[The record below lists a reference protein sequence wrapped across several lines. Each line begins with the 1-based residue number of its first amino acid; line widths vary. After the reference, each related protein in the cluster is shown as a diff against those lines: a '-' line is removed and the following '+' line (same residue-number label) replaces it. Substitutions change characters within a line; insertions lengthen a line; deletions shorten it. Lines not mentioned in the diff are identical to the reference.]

1 MLDFDGSR
9 GRDPSL
15 GWAPIQYEKFMAVV
29 SLKEILDPAFAKR
42 YGVGAFNIVDDLT
55 MIALLD
61 AEVEK
66 RSPVIIQVSVKTVKF
81 WGARLLQQTF
91 AELASQRPI
100 PATLHLD
107 HCPDISVIKTCL
119 EAGWNSALF
128 DASNLTYAENLR
140 QTKEVVGF
148 AQKLGA
154 GVEGELEAV
163 KGVEDGV
170 GGDLEGELVPIDK
183 CVEFIE
189 ATGIDCFA
197 PAIGTAHGMYATEPV
212 INFDRVKEITTRKA
226 VPIVLHGGTGLSED
240 TFRRL
245 IQNGCAKVNISTK
258 LKMQFADGFR
268 TYLENKPKE
277 YDPLKLLR
285 AVQQDVKTMAAGFM
299 NIFGSAGQAR

>member
-1 MLDFDGSR
+1 MS
-9 GRDPSL
+9 
-15 GWAPIQYEKFMAVV
+15 VV
-29 SLKEILDPAFAKR
+29 ALKEILDRAFDKR

-55 MIALLD
+55 MMAVLD
-61 AEVEK
+61 AASET

-81 WGARLLQQTF
+81 WGARLIQQTF

-107 HCPDISVIKTCL
+107 HCPDVSMIKTCL

-128 DASNLTYAENLR
+128 DASSLTYEENLR
-140 QTKEVVGF
+140 QTTEVVRF
-148 AQKLGA
+148 ARKLSA

-170 GGDLEGELVPIDK
+170 GGDLEGELVPIEK

-212 INFDRVKEITTRKA
+212 INFDRVKEITGRKP
-226 VPIVLHGGTGLSED
+226 VPIVLHGGTGLSDD

-277 YDPLKLLR
+277 YDPLKLLK
-285 AVQQDVKTMAAGFM
+285 AV
-299 NIFGSAGQAR
+299 

>member
-1 MLDFDGSR
+1 
-9 GRDPSL
+9 
-15 GWAPIQYEKFMAVV
+15 MAVV
-29 SLKEILDPAFAKR
+29 SLKEILGPAFEKR

-55 MIALLD
+55 MMAVLD
-61 AEVEK
+61 AAVET

-81 WGARLLQQTF
+81 WGARLIQEAFT
-91 AELASQRPI
+91 ELASQRPI

-107 HCPDISVIKTCL
+107 HCPDVSMIKTCL
-119 EAGWNSALF
+119 KAGWNSALF
-128 DASNLTYAENLR
+128 DASNLTYEENLR

-148 AQKLGA
+148 AKKLGA

-183 CVEFIE
+183 CIEFIE

-197 PAIGTAHGMYATEPV
+197 PAIGTAHGMYSTEPV
-212 INFDRVKEITTRKA
+212 INFDRVKEITTRKS
-226 VPIVLHGGTGLSED
+226 VPIVLHGGTGLSDD
-240 TFRRL
+240 TFHRL

-268 TYLENKPKE
+268 SYLEGKPKE
-277 YDPLKLLR
+277 YDPLKLLKS
-285 AVQQDVKTMAAGFM
+285 VHEGVKSMAAGFM
-299 NIFGSAGQAR
+299 NIFGSAGQA

>member
-1 MLDFDGSR
+1 MS
-9 GRDPSL
+9 
-15 GWAPIQYEKFMAVV
+15 VV
-29 SLKEILDPAFAKR
+29 SLKEILDLAFAKR

-55 MIALLD
+55 MMAVLD
-61 AEVEK
+61 AAVET

-107 HCPDISVIKTCL
+107 HCPDVAVIKTCL

-140 QTKEVVGF
+140 QTKEVVRF

-212 INFDRVKEITTRKA
+212 INFDRVKEITARKP

-258 LKMQFADGFR
+258 LKMEFADGFR
-268 TYLENKPKE
+268 TYLESKPKE

-285 AVQQDVKTMAAGFM
+285 AVHQDVKSMATGFM
-299 NIFGSAGQAR
+299 NIFGSTGQAG

>member
-1 MLDFDGSR
+1 M
-9 GRDPSL
+9 P
-15 GWAPIQYEKFMAVV
+15 VV
-29 SLKEILDPAFAKR
+29 ALKEILGRAFEKR

-55 MIALLD
+55 MMAVLD
-61 AEVEK
+61 AASET

-81 WGARLLQQTF
+81 WGARLIQQTF

-107 HCPDISVIKTCL
+107 HCPDVSMIKTCL

-128 DASNLTYAENLR
+128 DASSLTYEENLR
-140 QTKEVVGF
+140 QTTEVVRF
-148 AQKLGA
+148 ARKLSA

-170 GGDLEGELVPIDK
+170 GGDLEGELVPIEK

-212 INFDRVKEITTRKA
+212 INFDRVKEITARKP
-226 VPIVLHGGTGLSED
+226 VPIVLHGGTGLSDD

-258 LKMQFADGFR
+258 LKMQLADSFR

-277 YDPLKLLR
+277 YDPLKLLK
-285 AVQQDVKTMAAGFM
+285 AVQQDVKGMAAGFM
-299 NIFGSAGQAR
+299 DIFGSAGQA

>member
-1 MLDFDGSR
+1 MS
-9 GRDPSL
+9 
-15 GWAPIQYEKFMAVV
+15 VV
-29 SLKEILDPAFAKR
+29 SLKEVLGPAFAKC
-42 YGVGAFNIVDDLT
+42 YGVGAFNIVDGLT
-55 MIALLD
+55 MMAVLD
-61 AEVEK
+61 AAAETK
-66 RSPVIIQVSVKTVKF
+66 SPVIIQVSVKTVKF
-81 WGARLLQQTF
+81 WGARLIQQTF

-107 HCPDISVIKTCL
+107 HCPDVAMIKTCL

-128 DASNLTYAENLR
+128 DASNLTYEENLR
-140 QTKEVVGF
+140 QTTEVVHF
-148 AQKLGA
+148 AKKFGA

-170 GGDLEGELVPIDK
+170 GGDVEGELVPIDK
-183 CVEFIE
+183 CIEFIE

-197 PAIGTAHGMYATEPV
+197 PAIGTAHGMYSTEPV

-258 LKMQFADGFR
+258 LKMQFADSFR

-285 AVQQDVKTMAAGFM
+285 AVQQDVKKMAAGFM

>member
-1 MLDFDGSR
+1 MS
-9 GRDPSL
+9 
-15 GWAPIQYEKFMAVV
+15 VV
-29 SLKEILDPAFAKR
+29 SLKEILDLAFAKR

-55 MIALLD
+55 MMAVLD
-61 AEVEK
+61 AAVET

-91 AELASQRPI
+91 TELASQRPI

-107 HCPDISVIKTCL
+107 HCPDVAVIKTCL

-140 QTKEVVGF
+140 QTKEVVRF

-212 INFDRVKEITTRKA
+212 INFDRVKEITARKP

-258 LKMQFADGFR
+258 LKMEFADGFR
-268 TYLENKPKE
+268 TYLESKPKE

-285 AVQQDVKTMAAGFM
+285 AVHQDVKSMATGFM
-299 NIFGSAGQAR
+299 NIFGSTGQAG

>member
-1 MLDFDGSR
+1 M
-9 GRDPSL
+9 P
-15 GWAPIQYEKFMAVV
+15 VV
-29 SLKEILDPAFAKR
+29 ALKEILDRAFEKR

-55 MIALLD
+55 MMAVLD
-61 AEVEK
+61 AASET

-81 WGARLLQQTF
+81 WGARLIQQTF

-107 HCPDISVIKTCL
+107 HCPDVSMIKTCL

-128 DASNLTYAENLR
+128 DASSLTYEENLR
-140 QTKEVVGF
+140 QTTEVVRF
-148 AQKLGA
+148 ARKLSA

-170 GGDLEGELVPIDK
+170 GGDLEGELVPIEK

-212 INFDRVKEITTRKA
+212 INFDRVKEITDRKP
-226 VPIVLHGGTGLSED
+226 VPIVLHGGTGLSDD

-258 LKMQFADGFR
+258 LKMQLADSFR

-277 YDPLKLLR
+277 YDPLKLLK
-285 AVQQDVKTMAAGFM
+285 AVQQDVKGMAAGFM
-299 NIFGSAGQAR
+299 DIFGSAGQA

>member
-1 MLDFDGSR
+1 MS
-9 GRDPSL
+9 
-15 GWAPIQYEKFMAVV
+15 VV
-29 SLKEILDPAFAKR
+29 ALKEILGRAFEKR

-55 MIALLD
+55 MMAVLD
-61 AEVEK
+61 AASET
-66 RSPVIIQVSVKTVKF
+66 RSPVIVQVSVKTVKF
-81 WGARLLQQTF
+81 WGPRLIQQTF

-107 HCPDISVIKTCL
+107 HCPDVSMIKTCL

-128 DASNLTYAENLR
+128 DASSLTYEENLR
-140 QTKEVVGF
+140 QTTEIVRF
-148 AQKLGA
+148 ARKLSA

-170 GGDLEGELVPIDK
+170 GGDLEGELVPIEK

-212 INFDRVKEITTRKA
+212 INFDRVKEITARKP
-226 VPIVLHGGTGLSED
+226 VPIVLHGGTGLSDD

-277 YDPLKLLR
+277 YDPLKLLK
-285 AVQQDVKTMAAGFM
+285 AVQQDVKGMAAGFM
-299 NIFGSAGQAR
+299 NIFGSTGQA

>member
-1 MLDFDGSR
+1 M
-9 GRDPSL
+9 P
-15 GWAPIQYEKFMAVV
+15 VV
-29 SLKEILDPAFAKR
+29 SLKAILDPAFEQR

-55 MIALLD
+55 MMAVLD
-61 AEVEK
+61 AAVET

-107 HCPDISVIKTCL
+107 HCPDVSIIKTCL
-119 EAGWNSALF
+119 DAGWNSALF
-128 DASNLTYAENLR
+128 DASNLTYDQNLR
-140 QTKEVVGF
+140 QTREVVNF
-148 AQKLGA
+148 AKKLGA

-163 KGVEDGV
+163 KGVEDGI
-170 GGDLEGELVPIDK
+170 GGDIEGELVPTDK

-197 PAIGTAHGMYATEPV
+197 PAIGTAHGMYTTEPV
-212 INFDRVKEITTRKA
+212 INFDRVKEITSRKSI
-226 VPIVLHGGTGLSED
+226 PIVLHGGTGLSND

-268 TYLENKPKE
+268 TYLAAKPKE

-285 AVQQDVKTMAAGFM
+285 AVYEDVKGMAREFRGV
-299 NIFGSAGQAR
+299 FGRVGRV

>member
-1 MLDFDGSR
+1 
-9 GRDPSL
+9 
-15 GWAPIQYEKFMAVV
+15 MAVV
-29 SLKEILDPAFAKR
+29 ALKEILGRAFEKR

-55 MIALLD
+55 MMAVLD
-61 AEVEK
+61 AASET

-81 WGARLLQQTF
+81 WGARLIQQTF

-107 HCPDISVIKTCL
+107 HCPDVSMIKTCL

-128 DASNLTYAENLR
+128 DASSLTYEENLR
-140 QTKEVVGF
+140 QTTEVVHF
-148 AQKLGA
+148 ARKLSA

-170 GGDLEGELVPIDK
+170 GGDLEGELVPIEK

-212 INFDRVKEITTRKA
+212 INFDRVKEITARKP
-226 VPIVLHGGTGLSED
+226 VPIVLHGGTGLSDD

-258 LKMQFADGFR
+258 LKIQFADSFR

-277 YDPLKLLR
+277 YDPLRLLK
-285 AVQQDVKTMAAGFM
+285 AVQQDVKGMAVGFM
-299 NIFGSAGQAR
+299 NIFGSAGQA

>member
-1 MLDFDGSR
+1 MS
-9 GRDPSL
+9 
-15 GWAPIQYEKFMAVV
+15 VV
-29 SLKEILDPAFAKR
+29 SLKEILDLAFAKR

-55 MIALLD
+55 MMAVLD
-61 AEVEK
+61 AAVET

-107 HCPDISVIKTCL
+107 HCPDVAVIKTCL

-140 QTKEVVGF
+140 QTKEVVRF

-212 INFDRVKEITTRKA
+212 INFDRVKEITARKP

-258 LKMQFADGFR
+258 LKMEFADGLR
-268 TYLENKPKE
+268 TYLESKPKE

-285 AVQQDVKTMAAGFM
+285 AVHQDVKSMATGFM
-299 NIFGSAGQAR
+299 NIFGGTGQAG

>member
-1 MLDFDGSR
+1 M
-9 GRDPSL
+9 P
-15 GWAPIQYEKFMAVV
+15 VV
-29 SLKEILDPAFAKR
+29 SLKEILDPAFERR

-55 MIALLD
+55 MMAVLD
-61 AEVEK
+61 AAVETN
-66 RSPVIIQVSVKTVKF
+66 SPVIIQISVKTVKW
-81 WGARLLQQTF
+81 WGARLLQQIF

-107 HCPDISVIKTCL
+107 HCPDVAMIKACL

-128 DASNLTYAENLR
+128 DASNLTYDENLR
-140 QTKEVVGF
+140 QTTEVVRF
-148 AQKLGA
+148 AKKLGA

-170 GGDLEGELVPIDK
+170 GGDLEGELVPTEK
-183 CVEFIE
+183 CVEFID

-197 PAIGTAHGMYATEPV
+197 PAIGTAHGMYATEPI
-212 INFDRVKEITTRKA
+212 INFDRVKEITNRKRI
-226 VPIVLHGGTGLSED
+226 PIVLHGGTGLSDD

-258 LKMQFADGFR
+258 LKMQVADGFR
-268 TYLENKPKE
+268 TYLEAKPKE

-285 AVQQDVKTMAAGFM
+285 AVHQDVKAMAAGSM
-299 NIFGSAGQAR
+299 KIFGSDGQAG